1 MVLGDRLASTPE
13 GNHSNW
19 KGREEASGELVRLCC
34 LIWVLFVSLLVGSAC
49 ENIH

>member
-34 LIWVLFVSLLVGSAC
+34 LIWAVAVCESIGGFSL
-49 ENIH
+49 